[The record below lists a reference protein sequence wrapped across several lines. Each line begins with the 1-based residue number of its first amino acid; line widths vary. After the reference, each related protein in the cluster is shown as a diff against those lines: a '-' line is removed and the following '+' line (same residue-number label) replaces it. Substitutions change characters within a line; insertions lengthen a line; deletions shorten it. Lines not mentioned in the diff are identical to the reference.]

1 MNRLYALL
9 PPSASDATT
18 LRIVDLFLGKKTE
31 GWEKSSCDEL
41 KALKIFLL
49 FYCSG
54 TRAHKANKT
63 RDVKKVYY
71 ITNQFQSWS
80 FIGIYNITPQ

>member
-63 RDVKKVYY
+63 RDVKK
-71 ITNQFQSWS
+71 
-80 FIGIYNITPQ
+80 GILYNKSISNLEIHQDRQI